1 MGAVITQNART
12 RAKEDMGTMMM
23 ATWLQED
30 GKMQKGEKLLSAA
43 QGGQAQPGAEE
54 RSGH

>member
-1 MGAVITQNART
+1 MGAVITQNSRT
-12 RAKEDMGTMMM
+12 RAKEDVGTMMM